1 MGYLTI
7 NIPTTETHMTTKKTA
22 PAAKKAKPRLE
33 VIESKKTTVPLI
45 VEPHPR
51 NYSGFPFI
59 TLIQYRKAPMLVIV
73 DNADDEVIRAYV
85 LDLCGP
91 ERVDEERMIQAAAEW
106 YDTNRTNFPISIE
119 FSRRGMTPMTARVY
133 RALNV
138 EFVSRVIGP
147 VPKYPMNTVKS
158 LKRRRRKALP
168 PNVETNVISA
178 EEMFQ

>member
-1 MGYLTI
+1 MA
-7 NIPTTETHMTTKKTA
+7 TKKTA
-22 PAAKKAKPRLE
+22 VAAKKTKPRLE

-91 ERVDEERMIQAAAEW
+91 ERVDEEVMIQAASEW

-119 FSRRGMTPMTARVY
+119 FSRRGMTSMTTKVY

-158 LKRRRRKALP
+158 IKRRRRKALP

-178 EEMFQ
+178 EELFQ